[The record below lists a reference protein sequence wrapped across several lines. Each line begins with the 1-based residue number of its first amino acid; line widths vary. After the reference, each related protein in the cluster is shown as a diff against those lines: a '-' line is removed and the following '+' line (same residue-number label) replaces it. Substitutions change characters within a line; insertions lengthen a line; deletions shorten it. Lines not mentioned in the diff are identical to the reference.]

1 MKKIVVMLFLVLTV
15 SVATGQ
21 GKSYARG
28 VIRKGDI
35 LIYNKTP
42 LDNKDL
48 LKVFRRYWSNQPSQK
63 RRAVEKLFYFV
74 IKANFSQA
82 KYCELTFEN
91 LRYFKPSNAT
101 IKLGSNGVY
110 YAIIG
115 NYRVSLGK
123 SYRGAK
129 KYLSG
134 KKSRVFHIG
143 FYILTVN
150 GKWIR
155 SCNNELVRNK
165 KEATDKFLMPLLAKA
180 GY

>member
-1 MKKIVVMLFLVLTV
+1 MLFLVLTV
-15 SVATGQ
+15 FIVIWQ

-48 LKVFRRYWSNQPSQK
+48 LKAFIRYWSNQPSQM
-63 RRAVEKLFYFV
+63 RRTVERLYYFV
-74 IKANFSQA
+74 VKAHFSQA
-82 KYCELTFEN
+82 KYCSLSFET
-91 LRYFKPSNAT
+91 LRYLKPSNAA

-129 KYLSG
+129 RYLSG
-134 KKSRVFHIG
+134 KKSCNFNIG
-143 FYILTVN
+143 FHILTVN

-165 KEATDKFLMPLLAKA
+165 KEATDKFLKPLLAKI

>member
-1 MKKIVVMLFLVLTV
+1 MKKVIVMLVLVLSFFAIQKT
-15 SVATGQ
+15 
-21 GKSYARG
+21 YAYG

-48 LKVFRRYWSNQPSQK
+48 LKVFRRYWSNQPSQE

-74 IKANFSQA
+74 VKANFSQA

-115 NYRVSLGK
+115 NYRVNLGK
-123 SYRGAK
+123 SYRDAK

-134 KKSRVFHIG
+134 KKSRVFHFG
-143 FYILTVN
+143 FYVLKKDN